1 MTQFV
6 HLHVHSEYSVVDST
20 LGIKPLISLIK
31 GCEQPAMAL
40 TDQNNLFALVKFYS
54 AAMGGGVKP
63 IIGSEVFLEDESGEV
78 FKAVLL
84 CQNPQGYL
92 NLSHLISQ
100 SYLLNQKLYN
110 NQNVGMIKREWLV
123 EFNDGLIVLSGGR
136 EGDIGVALL
145 SEKPNLV
152 ASRMKWWQTYFADR
166 FYLELV
172 RTGRDNEEN
181 YIAQAVEVALRYDT
195 PVVATNDV
203 RFAKP
208 EDFEAHEVRTCIY
221 EGYILDDQNRPKRF
235 SEEQYFKTSEEMV
248 ELFKDIPEAI
258 ENTVEIAKRCS
269 LDLTLG
275 TYFLPDFPVPEGMTI
290 GEFFVEESHKGLDQR
305 LAFLFGHLSAEEQAE
320 KRTEY
325 YDRIKFELDIILQ
338 MGFPGYF
345 LIVADFIQ
353 WGKNQAIPVGPGRG
367 SGAGSLVAYALKI
380 TDLDPIEYDLLFER
394 FLNPE
399 RVSMPDFDVDF
410 CMDRRDEVIDY
421 VSRHYGRDHVSQI
434 VTYGTM
440 AAKAVV
446 RDVGRVLGLGYGV
459 VDGIAKLIPNELGI
473 KLAEALEK
481 EEELQSK
488 YDNDDDARQ
497 LLELALKL
505 EGTVRNTGKHAGGV
519 VIGPKPLD
527 HFCPVLCEPDG
538 SSVVT
543 QLDKN
548 DVETAGLVKFDFLGL
563 RTLTII
569 DWALQSI
576 NGDKKPDEEGFIDIA
591 RIPLQDEPAF
601 DLIKT
606 GKTTGVFQL
615 ESSGMQSLIVRL
627 RPDCFEDIIAL
638 VALFRPGPLE
648 SGMVDNFIARKHGK
662 EKVSY
667 PDAQWQHESLKET
680 LEPTY
685 GVILYQEQVMQI
697 AQILAGYTLGGADM
711 LRRAM
716 GKKKP
721 EEMAKQRSIF
731 KDGAIS
737 IGVDGELA
745 MKIFDLVEKFAGYGF
760 NKSHSAAYALVS
772 YQSAW
777 LKTHYPAE
785 FMAAQISSDMDN
797 TEKVVHMVNECYAM
811 GLKVLQ
817 PNINTGQIH
826 FKPYGEKTVNYG
838 LGGIKGVGEA
848 ALEGVIEER
857 SNGGAYTDLFDF
869 CLRAGKKANKRVLE
883 ALVRAGAFDE
893 LHDNRNAMLESIPMA
908 LKQAEQQQKNEEAGQ
923 NDLFGEMLSVEES
936 GESNLLDVP
945 EMREKLRL
953 SGEKDTLGLYMTG
966 HPIDMYRQELKTL
979 VGTSL
984 ASLKPE
990 KWKKVTAAG
999 LVVELRNKVT
1009 RTGQRM
1015 GFAALDDK
1023 TARLEVVM
1031 RPAVYEAIREHI
1043 KSDMVVLVQG
1053 EVSEDNFNG
1062 GIKLDAEQV
1071 VSLAEAR
1078 VEKARAIKLKVNSTQ
1093 SSVSQQKITE
1103 LQNLLGD
1110 FKREKGLPVVID
1122 FTNEFATMQMKTPAE
1137 VMYFPDDDLLEALN
1151 AQGWQPKIVM

>member
-20 LGIKPLISLIK
+20 LGIKPLMSLVQ

-40 TDQNNLFALVKFYS
+40 TDQNNLFALVKFYK
-54 AAMGGGVKP
+54 AAMGAGIKP
-63 IIGSEVFLEDESGEV
+63 IVGSEVFIEDENGDV
-78 FKAVLL
+78 FKMLL
-84 CQNPQGYL
+84 LVQNEAGYL

-100 SYLLNQKLYN
+100 SYLKNQKLYQN
-110 NQNVGMIKREWLV
+110 NMLGLIKRQWLE
-123 EFNDGLIVLSGGR
+123 EFNEGLIVLSGGR
-136 EGDIGVALL
+136 LGDVGVALL
-145 SEKPNLV
+145 AEKPNLV
-152 ASRMKWWQTYFADR
+152 ASRIKWWQTHFPER
-166 FYLELV
+166 FYLELI
-172 RTGRDNEEN
+172 RTGRPQEEA
-181 YIAQAVEVALRYDT
+181 YLALAIDVALRYDL

-208 EDFEAHEVRTCIY
+208 EDFEAHEVRTCIGA
-221 EGYILDDQNRPKRF
+221 GYILDDQNRPKLY
-235 SEEQYFKTSEEMV
+235 SEEQYFRSTEEMI
-248 ELFKDIPEAI
+248 ELFADIPEAI
-258 ENTVEIAKRCS
+258 ANTVEIAKRCS
-269 LDLTLG
+269 LNLTLDQ
-275 TYFLPDFPVPEGMTI
+275 YFLPDFPVPEGMTMD
-290 GEFFVEESHKGLDQR
+290 EFFIAESHKGLEER
-305 LAFLFGHLSAEEQAE
+305 LAFLFGHLDSEAYDV
-320 KRTEY
+320 KRIEY
-325 YDRIKFELDIILQ
+325 YERIKFELDVILE

-353 WGKNQAIPVGPGRG
+353 WGKNQQIPVGPGRG
-367 SGAGSLVAYALKI
+367 SGAGSLVAYSLKI

-399 RVSMPDFDVDF
+399 RVSMPDFDIDF

-421 VSRHYGRDHVSQI
+421 VAQHYGRDHVSQI
-434 VTYGTM
+434 VTFGTM

-473 KLAEALEK
+473 KLAGALEQ
-481 EEELQSK
+481 EAELQNK

-497 LLELALKL
+497 LLEFALKL
-505 EGTVRNTGKHAGGV
+505 EGTVRNSGKHAGGV

-527 HFCPVLCEPDG
+527 NFCPVLCDPDG

-548 DVETAGLVKFDFLGL
+548 DVETVGLVKFDFLGL

-576 NGDKKPDEEGFIDIA
+576 NVNKKVGDEGFVDIA
-591 RIPLQDEPAF
+591 RIPLADQPTIEM
-601 DLIKT
+601 IKT

-627 RPDCFEDIIAL
+627 KPDCFEDIIAL

-667 PDAQWQHESLKET
+667 PDAQYQHESLKET

-697 AQILAGYTLGGADM
+697 AQILAGYSLGQADM

-721 EEMAKQRSIF
+721 EEMAKERSGF
-731 KDGAIS
+731 EAGS
-737 IGVDGELA
+737 IANGVDGQLA

-797 TEKVVHMVNECYAM
+797 TEKVVHMVNECYSM
-811 GLKVLQ
+811 GLTVLQ
-817 PNINTGQIH
+817 PDINTGQVH
-826 FKPYGEKTVNYG
+826 FKPYAERTVNYG
-838 LGGIKGVGEA
+838 LGTIKGAGEA
-848 ALEGVIEER
+848 ALEGMILER
-857 SNGGAYTDLFDF
+857 EANGDFKDLFDF
-869 CLRAGKKANKRVLE
+869 CLRVGKKVNRRVLE
-883 ALVRAGAFDE
+883 ALVRAGAFDS
-893 LHDNRNAMLESIPMA
+893 LHDNRQSVLESIPMA
-908 LKQAEQQQKNEEAGQ
+908 LKQAEQQLKNDEFGQ
-923 NDLFGEMLSVEES
+923 NDLFGEILSVEES
-936 GESNLLDVP
+936 GDSQLLNVP
-945 EMREKLRL
+945 EMSEKLRL
-953 SGEKDTLGLYMTG
+953 KGEKETLGLYMTG
-966 HPIDMYRQELKTL
+966 HPIDMYQKELSTL
-979 VGTSL
+979 VNGKLSSL
-984 ASLKPE
+984 RPE
-990 KWKKVTAAG
+990 KWKKVWVAG
-999 LVVELRNKVT
+999 LVMELRNKTT
-1009 RTGQRM
+1009 RNGQRM

-1023 TARLEVVM
+1023 TARLDIVM
-1031 RPAVYEAIREHI
+1031 RPAVYEAI
-1043 KSDMVVLVQG
+1043 KDTVKVDMVVLAYG
-1053 EVSEDNFNG
+1053 EVAEDTFNG
-1062 GIKLDAEQV
+1062 GIKLDAEQIV
-1071 VSLAEAR
+1071 TLAEAR
-1078 VEKARAIKLKVNSTQ
+1078 VEKARAIKLSVNQSTVK
-1093 SSVSQQKITE
+1093 SNKIDE
-1103 LQNLLGD
+1103 LKRLLEVY
-1110 FKREKGLPVVID
+1110 RAEVGLPVVID
-1122 FTNEFATMQMKTPAE
+1122 YTNQVANVQMKSHDGVLYLPE
-1137 VMYFPDDDLLEALN
+1137 DDLLEALT
-1151 AQGWQPKIVM
+1151 AQGWQPEVVL